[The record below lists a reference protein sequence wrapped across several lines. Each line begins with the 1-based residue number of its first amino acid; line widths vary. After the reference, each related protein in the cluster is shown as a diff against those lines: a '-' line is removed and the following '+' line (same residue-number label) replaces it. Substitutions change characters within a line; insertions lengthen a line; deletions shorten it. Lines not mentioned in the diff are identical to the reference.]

1 MGETKNII
9 LCLWSYINN
18 NYAFIYFCIDKS
30 IFWSLRLDFLEKRIS
45 EEVKFNYSLNLNL
58 KNIFLKREK
67 SKGFYIEI
75 DKINISQNNLI
86 LSTKSIIWDFR
97 VLNLLSLSIDKN
109 NMISSKELKI
119 SNSDFQIFIDKLKT
133 ELGEFENIN
142 ILSNEINIRSLSNDI
157 QIQSKNNRLDFNT
170 NSLLNLFT
178 SKFIFSS
185 TLSFN
190 NEVLS

>member
-1 MGETKNII
+1 MIFLK
-9 LCLWSYINN
+9 S
-18 NYAFIYFCIDKS
+18 FRRSQIY
-30 IFWSLRLDFLEKRIS
+30 
-45 EEVKFNYSLNLNL
+45 YSLNLDL
-58 KNIFLKREK
+58 ENIFLKREK

-190 NEVLS
+190 NESFEFETQYNPNAHQINIVKFIGNNIYMNRTVLLNLIAILI